1 MGTEEIEQLKKMLS
15 KIEVTKEN
23 KKLVEKLNSE
33 LQNEN
38 YENVLF
44 LIGKLRAGDYSLE
57 DEITKKKSKEEK
69 ENEENKENNI
79 KDDVDNEDEGSDPK
93 EDVPEDEAI
102 YPNDLVNYKLEE
114 DYIGLLLENPQ
125 SISMYYFLHDDCF
138 FQSKKLLNIYKS
150 VLFTEGEAY
159 APQVAKDMF
168 DFATASEESYNLK
181 YQLREKVKYKKYDFE
196 KIYME
201 LKKLFIL
208 RKYYLLAPLKTTKD
222 KIIDIKNYAL
232 YDNMS
237 AEDVAS
243 AVEQILATEK
253 FKRGVLTDNMTNFL
267 ITGDN
272 NLTNG
277 LELPFRVLS
286 TVFKG
291 IRKGETMAYAMPSN
305 SGKSRLAIYMAA
317 YIALVHK
324 QKVLIISNEMSED
337 KMKLCLL
344 TTIINTPYIQK
355 LHGQKIQ
362 KSEGEILDFKFRPD
376 NTKGVKVDEKGF
388 VLKEENET
396 QKDFAQRLSRISTE
410 FNTIVKITEWLKKEI
425 ENKIYF
431 INITD
436 HTNDEL
442 KKVITNY
449 YYKEKIEYMFYDT
462 FKADIANIGNGEEV
476 KKTAT
481 ILSNLAQNF
490 EIFICSSMQL
500 SESSTLPINLD
511 VNDLAI
517 SRTVKEVL
525 DTFCLFKQ
533 ISKDTYDMYQ
543 YAEEE
548 VDSKFI
554 NLEKDKDPDERYYS
568 CVIDKNRAGAK
579 PKLLFK
585 LNLAYNRWEEK
596 GYLFLKQ
603 NNNE

>member
-1 MGTEEIEQLKKMLS
+1 MGTEEIEKLKEILSQIDVTDENKDLVKELNKELKK
-15 KIEVTKEN
+15 
-23 KKLVEKLNSE
+23 
-33 LQNEN
+33 EN
-38 YENVLF
+38 YERVLF
-44 LIGKLRAGDYSLE
+44 LIGKLRSGDYSL
-57 DEITKKKSKEEK
+57 DEEEK
-69 ENEENKENNI
+69 EDISDNKKENTSD
-79 KDDVDNEDEGSDPK
+79 KSDEVEEKEDDEEDESNEIQTSDS
-93 EDVPEDEAI
+93 EEEAI
-102 YPNDLVNYKLEE
+102 YPNELVNYKLEE

-125 SISMYYFLHDDCF
+125 SISMYYFVHDDCF

-181 YQLREKVKYKKYDFE
+181 YQLKEKVRYKKYDFE

-201 LKKLFIL
+201 LRKLFIL

-253 FKRGVLTDNMTNFL
+253 FKRGVLTDNMTDFL

-286 TVFKG
+286 RVFKG

-362 KSEGEILDFKFRPD
+362 KSEGELLDFKFRPD
-376 NTKGVKVDEKGF
+376 DPKKVKVDEDGF
-388 VLKEENET
+388 IVKEEKET
-396 QKDFAQRLSRISTE
+396 QRDFAKRLSKISTE
-410 FNTIVKITEWLKKEI
+410 FNTIIKITEWLKK
-425 ENKIYF
+425 
-431 INITD
+431 
-436 HTNDEL
+436 
-442 KKVITNY
+442 
-449 YYKEKIEYMFYDT
+449 
-462 FKADIANIGNGEEV
+462 
-476 KKTAT
+476 
-481 ILSNLAQNF
+481 
-490 EIFICSSMQL
+490 
-500 SESSTLPINLD
+500 
-511 VNDLAI
+511 
-517 SRTVKEVL
+517 
-525 DTFCLFKQ
+525 
-533 ISKDTYDMYQ
+533 
-543 YAEEE
+543 
-548 VDSKFI
+548 
-554 NLEKDKDPDERYYS
+554 
-568 CVIDKNRAGAK
+568 
-579 PKLLFK
+579 
-585 LNLAYNRWEEK
+585 
-596 GYLFLKQ
+596 
-603 NNNE
+603 